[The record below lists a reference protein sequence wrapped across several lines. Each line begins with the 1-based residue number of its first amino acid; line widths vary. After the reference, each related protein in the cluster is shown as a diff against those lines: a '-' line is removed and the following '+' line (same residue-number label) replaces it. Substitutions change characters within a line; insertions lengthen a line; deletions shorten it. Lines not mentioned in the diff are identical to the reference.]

1 MVKVVSNEITSV
13 FYDSF
18 KYLEEIENLIL
29 GGRYSNDDFERIN
42 VLYDMRD
49 LHRNKDLTRIYKFI
63 SELPF
68 SQNTSNLV
76 EQIDSCTAKLL
87 AAYRRYHQTIFIVDG
102 EFAYAHLSEAIV
114 HAILTGFDEIED
126 PFKLRSVADVLASNS
141 RLTNGRLPNLK
152 SQYLFQLDHDIFMD
166 LGVELSTV
174 NTTYKSK
181 ALKILDFLCDI
192 RVYTIGDSIGTMTS
206 KWHETKNNKKRWTRG
221 DWEVLI
227 DGKGDTSHFCDM
239 VTEERC
245 IYMNSSFTGSN
256 TVQYDYMNGK
266 WVKVKTLA
274 NLIR

>member
-1 MVKVVSNEITSV
+1 MKKIVSEEITSV

-42 VLYDMRD
+42 VLYDIRK
-49 LHRNKDLTRIYKFI
+49 LHRNSELTPIYKLI
-63 SELPF
+63 DELPY

-76 EQIDSCTAKLL
+76 QQIDSCTAKILTT
-87 AAYRRYHQTIFIVDG
+87 YRRYHQTIFIVDG
-102 EFAYAHLSEAIV
+102 EFAYAHFTEAIV
-114 HAILTGFDEIED
+114 HALLVGLDKIKNPLKLT
-126 PFKLRSVADVLASNS
+126 SVAEVLEKDNS
-141 RLTNGRLPNLK
+141 LKDGKVPNLK
-152 SQYLFQLDHDIFMD
+152 NYFDFQFDHQIFKDLD
-166 LGVELSTV
+166 VELTTV
-174 NTTYKSK
+174 NTIYKSK

-192 RVYTIGDSIGTMTS
+192 RVYTTGDSIGTMTS